1 MLPHQ
6 HRFGFLILL
15 RLGGHSTCVASK
27 SLISA
32 LSGLMFLPVV
42 LAVGCVGHR
51 TFVANEA
58 VGPRPGGPVSGTQS
72 GTLLVFSALQTE
84 ATGSDSTYQRHAD
97 YWLRSRDAGW
107 RRKVRNQGSGY
118 SSKPVPTELPPG
130 GYQLESP
137 VVRQRLLPQF
147 DHDIA
152 VVEVV
157 IKRGLTTVVYL
168 DGALPDGS
176 VSTGSALVR
185 LTNGVPIG
193 WKASP

>member
-1 MLPHQ
+1 M
-6 HRFGFLILL
+6 
-15 RLGGHSTCVASK
+15 
-27 SLISA
+27 
-32 LSGLMFLPVV
+32 
-42 LAVGCVGHR
+42 
-51 TFVANEA
+51 
-58 VGPRPGGPVSGTQS
+58 
-72 GTLLVFSALQTE
+72 
-84 ATGSDSTYQRHAD
+84 
-97 YWLRSRDAGW
+97 
-107 RRKVRNQGSGY
+107 
-118 SSKPVPTELPPG
+118 
-130 GYQLESP
+130 
-137 VVRQRLLPQF
+137 VRQRLLPQF